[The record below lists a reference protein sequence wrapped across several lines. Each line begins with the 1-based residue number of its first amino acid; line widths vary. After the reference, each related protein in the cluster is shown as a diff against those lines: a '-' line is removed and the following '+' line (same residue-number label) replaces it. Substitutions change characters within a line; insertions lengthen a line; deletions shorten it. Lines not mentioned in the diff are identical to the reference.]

1 MFGTDDQC
9 YQPVQLYH
17 LAKDGVTCDLIPV
30 SSHLRSAI
38 YYYWRLSIAADE
50 VLLPVIPDGALD
62 LVLSPDIADFAAIY
76 SPQPAP
82 FDIPLHGPIVY
93 VGACFRAEMTSR
105 LFDHSPAELEA
116 LEAGLGVVD
125 ALQLQPLVSAIQ
137 GQRSINNIA
146 RVLDDFFS
154 RYAHQANQSGSL
166 NVLEQVFDVL
176 EAGSVRTMA
185 AQVGLSERQLR
196 RVTQDMTGLT
206 PKQIHRI
213 LRMQQALHDLLHA
226 DSPLPEA
233 DYYDDSHRIRELKSL
248 TGLTP
253 GEIRRMAEIYNKPGR
268 H

>member
-1 MFGTDDQC
+1 MFGTDNQY

-17 LAKDGVTCDLIPV
+17 LAKDGLSCELIPV
-30 SSHLRSAI
+30 SSHLRSAM
-38 YYYWRLSIAADE
+38 YYYWKLTIAADE

-93 VGACFRAEMTSR
+93 VGACFRAEMTSH
-105 LFDHSPAELEA
+105 LFARNPAELGV
-116 LEAGLGVVD
+116 LETGPGVVD
-125 ALQLQPLVSAIQ
+125 ALQLQPLARAIQ
-137 GQRSINNIA
+137 GHRSINSLA
-146 RVLDDFFS
+146 RILDDFFS
-154 RYAHQANQSGSL
+154 RYAHQANQSGSIH
-166 NVLEQVFDVL
+166 VLEQVFDVL

-185 AQVGLSERQLR
+185 AQVGLSERQFR
-196 RVTQDMTGLT
+196 RVTHDLTGLT

-213 LRMQQALHDLLHA
+213 ARMQQALHDLLHS
-226 DSPLPEA
+226 DNPLPSA

-253 GEIRRMAEIYNKPGR
+253 GEIHRMAEIYNKTGR
-268 H
+268 R